1 MIFLQCSVKT
11 KAMRIYSRGIGFGE
25 QSGGK
30 DSFCLKKLLWFP
42 EEGTVKL
49 ELKVYRESWSDM
61 GV

>member
-1 MIFLQCSVKT
+1 MTILQCSVKT
-11 KAMRIYSRGIGFGE
+11 KAMRIYSRGIGFVE

-49 ELKVYRESWSDM
+49 ELKVYKECWSDM